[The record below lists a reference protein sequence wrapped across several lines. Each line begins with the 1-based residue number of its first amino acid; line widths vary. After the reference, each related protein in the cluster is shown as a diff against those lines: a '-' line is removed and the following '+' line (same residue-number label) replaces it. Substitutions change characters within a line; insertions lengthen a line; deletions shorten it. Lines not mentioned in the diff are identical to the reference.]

1 MGQKANSNIMR
12 IGIGGNTWKSKYF
25 EKSKEESSILIFQD
39 IEIRNFIDRFFI
51 SNDLFLY
58 KCNINRNNS
67 NIVIFVSYFM
77 LLDAGSNVISVN
89 KSNLDISVISDY
101 IKAKKNHYKNK
112 YKKKMDFISYN
123 FIMKLLTSLNIFLN
137 KKYKIKLILQNLN
150 KGLSCRLTNAEAIEF
165 RNIVMQLRVYH
176 NASFFKEIINIFI
189 VLLKNDLQVK
199 ILTEFIALKLSQIK
213 RHNYFLTFL
222 KRIFILVIDSR
233 IFNVKGVKLKIKGR
247 FNGAPRSNTRL
258 IQIGKVP
265 LQTLSSRINYNCS
278 VSYTANGTFGVQLW
292 LF

>member
-1 MGQKANSNIMR
+1 
-12 IGIGGNTWKSKYF
+12 
-25 EKSKEESSILIFQD
+25 
-39 IEIRNFIDRFFI
+39 
-51 SNDLFLY
+51 
-58 KCNINRNNS
+58 
-67 NIVIFVSYFM
+67 
-77 LLDAGSNVISVN
+77 
-89 KSNLDISVISDY
+89 
-101 IKAKKNHYKNK
+101 
-112 YKKKMDFISYN
+112 
-123 FIMKLLTSLNIFLN
+123 MKLLTSLNLFLN

-176 NASFFKEIINIFI
+176 NAFFFKEIINIFI

-233 IFNVKGVKLKIKGR
+233 IFTVKGVKLKIKGR
-247 FNGAPRSNTRL
+247 FNGAPRAHTRL

-265 LQTLSSRINYNCS
+265 LQTLSSRINHNCS